1 MIGPRSLRARTSEPE
16 LLDGGDLPAADL
28 EANLRD
34 IARLNRLPGGVGASL
49 AAIRRLIPDGGS
61 VLDVGTGAGD
71 LPRLVARR
79 LPRTVVTAVDLD
91 PAVVAIARARTP
103 ASTPI
108 RFDVGDGRALA
119 FADDAFAVAHAS
131 LLVHHLEPPEVV
143 MLIGE
148 LQRVSRQGVVINDLR
163 RGFLPYF
170 AILLTTRA
178 FARSGVT
185 HHDGPLSVRRSYTL
199 AELDDLAAAA
209 GLRPVARSLGVMPRV
224 VTVYR

>member
-1 MIGPRSLRARTSEPE
+1 MIGPRALRTRASEPE
-16 LLDGGDLPAADL
+16 LLDGGELPAADL
-28 EANLRD
+28 AANLRD
-34 IARLNRLPGGVGASL
+34 LARLNRLPGGAGASF

-61 VLDVGTGAGD
+61 VLDAGTGAGD
-71 LPRLVARR
+71 LPRLLARR
-79 LPRTVVTAVDLD
+79 LPGVTVTALDLD
-91 PAVVAIARARTP
+91 PAVLAVARAWTAP
-103 ASTPI
+103 SAPI

-119 FADDAFAVAHAS
+119 FGDGAFAVAHAS

-163 RGFLPYF
+163 RGVLPYL
-170 AILLTTRA
+170 AILVTTRA
-178 FARSGVT
+178 FGRSAVT
-185 HHDGPLSVRRSYTL
+185 HHDGPLSVRRAYTL

-209 GLRPVARSLGVMPRV
+209 GLRPVARSLRVMPRV